1 MSAAV
6 VRTTGGVVE
15 GIDQDGLAV
24 FKGIPYAAPP
34 AGPLR
39 FQAPVPPTA
48 WDGVRPAREFGA
60 APPQLPLAPGMPPL
74 WRPQDGLD
82 CLSVNVWTPGSGGDR
97 LPVMVWIY
105 GGGWKSGS
113 SSDPAHDGATL
124 ARGGVVM
131 VTFNYRVGFE
141 GFGTVPGAPANRGF
155 LDQIA
160 ALGWVRENIS
170 GFGGDPDKVTVFGE
184 SGGGAS
190 IAALLSA
197 PAARGLF
204 RRAIVQSIAGRYLP
218 PEESRRI
225 GAMTAQA
232 LGVSPADLA
241 TVAPESLL
249 AVQDLPLAAMAAD
262 PGAWTTPEAITS
274 STPVIDGVTVVD
286 KPWLALRSGA
296 ARGVDLVSGYTH
308 DEFTLFAL
316 RRGLVRPGL
325 PAMVKSL
332 PALAGMVRDRVRRGK
347 PPQAGGSPGR
357 IRTVNLDDTAATLGL
372 DRTAPAQY
380 RAAHPGRS
388 DAQLYT
394 VMFSDSLFRMPAT
407 WLAEAHTA
415 AGGRGYLYD
424 FTWPSPALG
433 GTLGACHTI
442 DIPATFGNFDSP
454 FAGFLL
460 GGGPPSEDYL
470 RLSERLRS
478 SWISFATTGDP
489 GWPQFS
495 TDQAL
500 TRIWDAEPSVAT
512 DPLAASRRIWRPRS
526 GLTPESDIRGKP

>member
-6 VRTTGGVVE
+6 VRTTGGTVE
-15 GIDQDGLAV
+15 GGALDGLTV

-39 FQAPVPPTA
+39 FRAPAPPTA
-48 WDGVRPAREFGA
+48 WDGVRPARRFGA
-60 APPQLPLAPGMPPL
+60 APPQLPLAPGMPAV

-97 LPVMVWIY
+97 LPVMVWIH

-113 SSDPAHDGATL
+113 SSDPTYDGATM
-124 ARGGVVM
+124 ARGGAVM

-141 GFGTVPGAPANRGF
+141 GFGTAPGAPANRGF

-160 ALGWVRENIS
+160 ALRWVHENIS
-170 GFGGDPDKVTVFGE
+170 GFGGDPDNVTVFGE

-197 PAARGLF
+197 PAAHGLF

-218 PEESRRI
+218 QEESRRI
-225 GAMTAQA
+225 GDMTAEA

-249 AVQDLPLAAMAAD
+249 SVQDLPLAAMAAD
-262 PGAWTTPEAITS
+262 PGAWSTPEAITS

-286 KPWLALRSGA
+286 KPWLALRSGV
-296 ARGVDLVSGYTH
+296 ARGVDLISGYTH

-316 RRGLVRPGL
+316 QRGLVRPGL
-325 PAMVKSL
+325 AAMARSV
-332 PALAGMVRDRVRRGK
+332 PALAGMVRDRVRQGK

-357 IRTVNLDDTAATLGL
+357 IRRPDPADAARVLGL
-372 DRTAPAQY
+372 DGTAPARY
-380 RAAHPGRS
+380 REAHPGMT

-394 VMFSDSLFRMPAT
+394 TMYSDSLFRMPAT

-424 FTWPSPALG
+424 FAWPSPALG
-433 GTLGACHTI
+433 GALGACHTI
-442 DIPATFGNFDSP
+442 DIPATLGNFDGP
-454 FAGFLL
+454 FASFLL
-460 GGGPPSEDYL
+460 GGRPPSEDLL

-495 TDQAL
+495 TDLAH

-512 DPLAASRRIWRPRS
+512 DPLAASRRIWRPLS
-526 GLTPESDIRGKP
+526 GLTPDPAP

>member
-1 MSAAV
+1 MSAVV
-6 VRTTGGVVE
+6 VRTTGGTVE
-15 GIDQDGLAV
+15 GDAHDGLAV

-39 FQAPVPPTA
+39 FQAPAPPTA

-60 APPQLPLAPGMPPL
+60 APPQLPLAPGMPSL
-74 WRPQDGLD
+74 WRPEDGLD
-82 CLSVNVWTPGSGGDR
+82 CLSVNVWSPGSGGDR

-113 SSDPAHDGATL
+113 SSDPTHDGATL
-124 ARGGVVM
+124 ARGGVVL

-160 ALGWVRENIS
+160 ALTWVQENIS
-170 GFGGDPDKVTVFGE
+170 GFGGDPDNVTVFGE

-197 PAARGLF
+197 PAAHGLF
-204 RRAIVQSIAGRYLP
+204 RRAIVQSVAGRYLP
-218 PEESRRI
+218 EEESRRI
-225 GAMTAQA
+225 GAMTAEA
-232 LGVSPADLA
+232 VGVSPADLA
-241 TVAPESLL
+241 TVAPEALL

-286 KPWLALRSGA
+286 LPWLALRSGV
-296 ARGVDLVSGYTH
+296 ARGVDLISGYTH

-316 RRGLVRPGL
+316 QRGLVRPDLSGV
-325 PAMVKSL
+325 AKV
-332 PALAGMVRDRVRRGK
+332 D
-347 PPQAGGSPGR
+347 
-357 IRTVNLDDTAATLGL
+357 LDDVAATLGL
-372 DRTAPAQY
+372 DRAAPAQY
-380 RAAHPGRS
+380 RAAHPGMS
-388 DAQLYT
+388 DAQLHT

-407 WLAEAHTA
+407 WLTEAHTA

-424 FTWPSPALG
+424 FAWPSPALG
-433 GTLGACHTI
+433 GALGACHTI
-442 DIPATFGNFDSP
+442 DLPATFGNFDSP
-454 FAGFLL
+454 FAAFLL
-460 GGGPPSEDYL
+460 GGGSPSEDLL
-470 RLSERLRS
+470 RLSERLRA
-478 SWISFATTGDP
+478 SWTSFASTGDP

-500 TRIWDAEPSVAT
+500 TRIWDAEPSVAA
-512 DPLAASRRIWRPRS
+512 DPLAASRRIWRPLS
-526 GLTPESDIRGKP
+526 